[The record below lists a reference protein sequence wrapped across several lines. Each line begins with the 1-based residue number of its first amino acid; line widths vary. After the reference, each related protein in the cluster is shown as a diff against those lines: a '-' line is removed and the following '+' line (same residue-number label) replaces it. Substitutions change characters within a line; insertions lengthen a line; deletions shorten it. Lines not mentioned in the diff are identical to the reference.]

1 MSGELFCPRSI
12 VVAPVLLRV
21 RRAMAPH
28 LSGSELDVVTKAVR
42 EGKTSSEILGLISRS
57 RRKLMVPAPKV
68 WAIGPL
74 V

>member
-1 MSGELFCPRSI
+1 MSGQLFCPRSI
-12 VVAPVLLRV
+12 VVAPVLLRI

-57 RRKLMVPAPKV
+57 RRKLKVPAPKV
-68 WAIGPL
+68 WAIGSL

>member
-1 MSGELFCPRSI
+1 MSGQLFCPRSI
-12 VVAPVLLRV
+12 VVAPVLLRI

-28 LSGSELDVVTKAVR
+28 LSGSELDVVTKAVC

-57 RRKLMVPAPKV
+57 RRKLKVPAPKV
-68 WAIGPL
+68 WAIRSL

>member
-1 MSGELFCPRSI
+1 MSGQLFCLCSI

-42 EGKTSSEILGLISRS
+42 EGKTSSEIPELISRS
-57 RRKLMVPAPKV
+57 RRKLKVPAPKV
-68 WAIGPL
+68 WAIRTL